1 MSNKFEIE
9 KKELR
14 LDTSILESDYF
25 EVKSSPYNYQVV
37 FETKKNLKK
46 RLENYQNMN
55 GDKHFLFVDSI
66 VNRLYKDKNWNTSI
80 IHPFNAKEKNKTV
93 ESAFK
98 IVDFLQRENY
108 TKKET
113 LITIGGGITQDVSAF
128 ARAVYK
134 RGIDWAFVPTT
145 LLAMSDSCIGSKSA
159 INYKGTKNLIG
170 LFSAPKDSIICE
182 EFLNTLDIRDV
193 FSGYGEILKLSIVGG
208 VSSLNHFN
216 NLVSKQKQ
224 NPLKNIGKLIRLSLL
239 VKKTVIEADEFEFD
253 IRRAL
258 NYGHTIGHAI
268 EPLVKYKIPH
278 GVAVSIGMI
287 AENML
292 ANQQGVL
299 SKEECDLLNNSI
311 IKFIDSESLGLLNR
325 IPIDLIIEN
334 MKKDKKAQSNKIF
347 IAVPFKIGHFDMLQI
362 DIDSNFSKKLK
373 NILDKISTK
382 NLK

>member
-1 MSNKFEIE
+1 MTKKFVIE
-9 KKELR
+9 KKELQ
-14 LDTSILESDYF
+14 LDTAILDSDSF
-25 EVKSSPYNYQVV
+25 EIKSSPYNYQVI
-37 FETKKNLKK
+37 FESQKNLKN
-46 RLENYQNMN
+46 RLDHFQKVN
-55 GDKHFLFVDSI
+55 GNKHFLFVDNI
-66 VNRLYKDKNWNTSI
+66 VNRLYKENNWNYATV
-80 IHPFNAKEKNKTV
+80 HLFNANEKNKTV
-93 ESAFK
+93 KSALK
-98 IVDFLQRENY
+98 IVDYLQSENY

-113 LITIGGGITQDVSAF
+113 LVTIGGGITQDVSAF

-159 INYKGTKNLIG
+159 INYGGTKNLVG
-170 LFSAPKDSIICE
+170 LFSAPKVSIICE
-182 EFLNTLDIRDV
+182 EFLNTLNIRDV
-193 FSGYGEILKLSIVGG
+193 FSGYGEILKLSIIGG
-208 VSSLNHFN
+208 QTSLDLFN
-216 NLVSKQKQ
+216 SLVSKQKN
-224 NPLKNIGKLIRLSLL
+224 NPLKNISKLIRLSLL
-239 VKKTVIEADEFEFD
+239 VKKTVIEVDEFEFD

-287 AENML
+287 AENMI
-292 ANQQGVL
+292 ANQHGAL

-311 IKFIDSESLGLLNR
+311 IKFIDSTSLSLLKR
-325 IPIDLIIEN
+325 IPIELMIEN

-347 IAVPFKIGHFDMLQI
+347 IAVPFKVGYFDMLQI
-362 DIDSNFSKKLK
+362 DIDSNFSKTIK